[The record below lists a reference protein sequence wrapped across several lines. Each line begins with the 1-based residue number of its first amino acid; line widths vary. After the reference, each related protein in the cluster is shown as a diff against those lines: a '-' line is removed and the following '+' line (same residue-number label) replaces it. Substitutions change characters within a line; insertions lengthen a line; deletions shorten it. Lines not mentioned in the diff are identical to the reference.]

1 MPPGALLTAP
11 RRPQSGPNP
20 AETGPKSLPG
30 HTPAAMD
37 KASGRDSQPISVRA
51 AQAATLQ
58 FRRLLRGAPRIA
70 VEEQGGNQAMLRF
83 EGVFTPG
90 WVGSLAAGLAKHG
103 ISIVRGFA
111 ETNPFGDW
119 EAELLIERG
128 PAAVLPSTEDL
139 VRLADHDVRDY
150 SVPRV
155 SLSSGSASR
164 VPDHGGSLLVI
175 VEGEDQIG
183 FLASI
188 LTRLAGVALFPVEI
202 AVSTTKGRVADRLW
216 LRAPGHRE
224 PTADALRAV
233 SLALHPVLNL
243 QA

>member
-1 MPPGALLTAP
+1 MRAK
-11 RRPQSGPNP
+11 PQRNGRDITH
-20 AETGPKSLPG
+20 E
-30 HTPAAMD
+30 HTSNSMEKP
-37 KASGRDSQPISVRA
+37 SGRDSQPISVRA
-51 AQAATLQ
+51 AQSATLQ

-70 VEEQGGNQAMLRF
+70 VEEQGGSSALLRF
-83 EGVFTPG
+83 EGVFMPG

-103 ISIVRGFA
+103 VSIVRGFA

-119 EAELLIERG
+119 EAELLVERG
-128 PAAVLPSTEDL
+128 PEGVLPSNAEII
-139 VRLADHDVRDY
+139 RLADHDVRDY

-155 SLSSGSASR
+155 ALSSGSASR

-188 LTRLAGVALFPVEI
+188 LTRLAQVALFPVEI
-202 AVSTTKGRVADRLW
+202 AVSTTKGRAADRLW

-233 SLALHPVLNL
+233 SLALHPVLDL
-243 QA
+243 GA